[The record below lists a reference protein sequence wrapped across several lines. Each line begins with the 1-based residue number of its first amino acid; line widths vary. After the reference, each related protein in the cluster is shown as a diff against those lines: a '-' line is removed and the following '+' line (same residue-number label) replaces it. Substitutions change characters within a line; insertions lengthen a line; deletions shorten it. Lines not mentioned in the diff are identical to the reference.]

1 MKISLK
7 QLPAFLTVV
16 ITAPT
21 LGAQTVFQDTYETSL
36 TSGTGDINFEINDGR
51 QSGGTTISNYTTN
64 GNNGSA
70 LLNVTAGGPLGA
82 VDLLLLRTNTN
93 GGAASNAGATLD
105 ANFGT
110 SLENLTYN
118 ISFTGYMST
127 GAGAGTDRWM
137 SIFLAGAST
146 ATSPN
151 AAGVDYGILLRDRD
165 TNNVTQWQDGSGT
178 TTTATDPITGI
189 SPFAVNTAF
198 TVDILV
204 NEGAGTATTTFNIGT
219 SNELA
224 LAPFAIDFEG
234 GDAGNRFLGVR
245 ANQGAA
251 GGLVDFRY
259 DDLQITVVPEASHAA
274 GILSVLAISFIAF
287 RRWKK

>member
-1 MKISLK
+1 MDTSLK
-7 QLPAFLTVV
+7 QLSALFTVV
-16 ITAPT
+16 LTAPF

-36 TSGTGDINFEINDGR
+36 PSGTGDINFEINDGR

-64 GNNGSA
+64 GNSGGA
-70 LLNVTAGGPLGA
+70 VLNVTAGGPLGA
-82 VDLLLLRTNTN
+82 VDLLLMRTNTN
-93 GGAASNAGATLD
+93 GGSASNAGATLD
-105 ANFGT
+105 ANFAT
-110 SLENLTYN
+110 SLESQTYN
-118 ISFTGYMST
+118 ISFTGYIST

-137 SIFLAGAST
+137 SIFLAGVST

-151 AAGVDYGILLRDRD
+151 STGTDYGILLRDRD
-165 TNNVTQWQDGSGT
+165 ANNVTQWQDGVGT
-178 TTTATDPITGI
+178 TSTATDPVTGV

-224 LAPFAIDFEG
+224 LAPVAIDFEG
-234 GDAGNRFLGVR
+234 GDAGNRYFGVR

-259 DDLQITVVPEASHAA
+259 DDLQVTVVPEASHAA
-274 GILSVLAISFIAF
+274 GILGILAIGFMAY
-287 RRWKK
+287 RRLKK